1 MLAGKLFQSFGAAD
15 WKALSPKCY
24 QSPNFSSLQC
34 GNYRL
39 YLVFELTII
48 IIIIINIT
56 IIIITTIIIKIII
69 TFIYTAQVT
78 YKYVHM
84 HTVEILENRWDMAEF
99 RRVCDKSCSRVVNW
113 QFGFWEGRIKDY
125 SSQFYIVT
133 NACIR
138 VSVALFID
146 RWRRLLACCWWRWLR
161 RWINK

>member
-1 MLAGKLFQSFGAAD
+1 MSKDSIIWQMLAGKLFQSFGAAD

-48 IIIIINIT
+48 RLLRYIVAPPFKHLKVKINT
-56 IIIITTIIIKIII
+56 K
-69 TFIYTAQVT
+69 FDWEP
-78 YKYVHM
+78 
-84 HTVEILENRWDMAEF
+84 TVEILENRRDMAEF

-138 VSVALFID
+138 VSVALF
-146 RWRRLLACCWWRWLR
+146 RQMKAVVGMLLMKVVETL
-161 RWINK
+161 NK